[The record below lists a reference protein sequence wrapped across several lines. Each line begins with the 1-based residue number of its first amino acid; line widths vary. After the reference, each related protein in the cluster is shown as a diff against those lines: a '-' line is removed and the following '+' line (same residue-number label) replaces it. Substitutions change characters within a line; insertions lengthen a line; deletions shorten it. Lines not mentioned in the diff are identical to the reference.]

1 MNNQSIV
8 KDRGITR
15 LCHFT
20 KSANLP
26 FILGDGVED
35 FNGIV
40 SNSKVQNAKFLQV
53 NDVNRYDKR
62 PELICASIQYPNF
75 FFFERSQ
82 DNHKNDLLSD
92 WVVIL
97 ISPDIIDDET
107 YFCPVNAARSG
118 GGFISRGVEAF
129 RNIFADS
136 IHKYEERYPNRPEK
150 YPSNVPSSIQA
161 EVLFEKDISRDSIF
175 GLVFS
180 NLKQAKVEKMRL
192 QLCNVE
198 LNNIDF
204 FYSEDFFRKESATLL
219 RAGRQIAI
227 YKLEE

>member
-1 MNNQSIV
+1 MLLLPRSNQ
-8 KDRGITR
+8 
-15 LCHFT
+15 
-20 KSANLP
+20 
-26 FILGDGVED
+26 
-35 FNGIV
+35 
-40 SNSKVQNAKFLQV
+40 
-53 NDVNRYDKR
+53 
-62 PELICASIQYPNF
+62 
-75 FFFERSQ
+75 Q
-82 DNHKNDLLSD
+82 DLNH
-92 WVVIL
+92 
-97 ISPDIIDDET
+97 
-107 YFCPVNAARSG
+107 
-118 GGFISRGVEAF
+118 
-129 RNIFADS
+129 

-161 EVLFEKDISRDSIF
+161 EVLFEKDISRDFIF